1 MMVEVQTQYHTMI
14 PDPVLYCMEVLSKAG
29 FEAWLVGGSVRDFC
43 MGREPTDYDLTTDAT
58 PEEIL
63 ALFSDRK
70 TLKAG
75 LKHGTVTVIADRKP
89 VEITTFRTE
98 GAYSDGRRPDHVEFT
113 PSLEKDLVRRDF
125 TINTLVLNE
134 KGILR
139 DYTGGLED
147 IQHGLI
153 RCIGDARARFREDA
167 LRILRALRFAS
178 VLGFAVESETSAA
191 LFAQALLLRSIAS
204 ERIWTEF
211 TGLLCGDHVRTVL
224 EDYFDVLSVILPE
237 IQPMKNFDQ
246 HNPYHKY
253 DVWLHTVRVVEGV
266 PPEKVIRLA
275 AFFHDIG
282 KPVSFALDDEGIGH
296 FYGHDAEGARM
307 VSEILLRMKSDTR
320 TRTGVEELVRIH
332 CVPISPDEKT
342 VKRRLNQYG
351 EETIRRLI
359 ELKVADAKA
368 QSERSADRI
377 APLLET
383 LEAVRKCVTENEC
396 FSRKSL
402 AIDGA
407 DLIQLGVIEGREI
420 GTLLEEILQI
430 VIRGEL
436 VNDRKI
442 LIDYVAT
449 RRRDQR

>member
-1 MMVEVQTQYHTMI
+1 
-14 PDPVLYCMEVLSKAG
+14 
-29 FEAWLVGGSVRDFC
+29 
-43 MGREPTDYDLTTDAT
+43 
-58 PEEIL
+58 
-63 ALFSDRK
+63 
-70 TLKAG
+70 
-75 LKHGTVTVIADRKP
+75 
-89 VEITTFRTE
+89 
-98 GAYSDGRRPDHVEFT
+98 
-113 PSLEKDLVRRDF
+113 
-125 TINTLVLNE
+125 
-134 KGILR
+134 
-139 DYTGGLED
+139 
-147 IQHGLI
+147 
-153 RCIGDARARFREDA
+153 
-167 LRILRALRFAS
+167 
-178 VLGFAVESETSAA
+178 
-191 LFAQALLLRSIAS
+191 
-204 ERIWTEF
+204 
-211 TGLLCGDHVRTVL
+211 L